1 MKIDNIIVSNENIN
15 NLTATISF
23 DITDLPSGSRVNV
36 FIRMNDDDYQ
46 LILENQRATT
56 VTRSLKG
63 LKLGINYINIKI
75 ANDEDEYISEP
86 IMIKLKT
93 IPSIEGLECVYS
105 DSTGKFILNFT
116 IVGDES
122 FTYNVALRLDNEEN
136 YSEIMQGHL
145 KGKKSYES
153 KSSMGYHECQL
164 KVYDDYDEFET
175 DIFLFEIANQIPIIS
190 KVLVEDVGNYKV
202 KIYYAVKDIEGS
214 KLTHKLIIDG
224 MPTTIKPNKTNDF
237 YSYETSTLSAG
248 AYEGFIEISDG
259 MDLVQSDA
267 FIITIFETPMDERET
282 LKQAKDKYDIAYQS
296 LKDIILSVVADGIF
310 NYDVENE
317 IIQKAQ
323 ENYTKAYSEFN
334 RIVQKSIDI
343 IGTNK
348 VSTTKQDLETQIF
361 EVDGAVKSL
370 ENTMS
375 SVFKDGVL
383 SDAEKKVLRNDLD
396 LIAKEKV
403 DIDRDYNALYNNED
417 LIGSSKENLKR
428 SYDLFVIAHN
438 NLVLDVNDLI
448 KGNGIVDDADRNNI
462 SALFESWRTAL
473 GDYRDSSLK
482 AIDAIAKK
490 KADDSSD
497 TVDKKWAEIVLD
509 PDTGIQAQVGDLQT
523 TVSGQSNRIANVE
536 ITAASISSTVSSV
549 QTNVTNLGT
558 RVTNTETKITQLD
571 NKITSSVTED
581 DVKSIIEQSPTEI
594 RYGFNDIS
602 DYVTIST
609 SGLTVNRGSVACDL
623 LCTPSGHD
631 PIIKLFGSDGN
642 CAIDATKRYNSGWGT
657 AIRLKWDDYNYYYI
671 SDNVATIYQYG
682 YESFMFQ
689 TDSTYRDKS
698 KIMTPN
704 GTLVFDGS
712 NSYDIYDNVNKRLTY
727 QGVPIVLQK
736 SKFVETASVGG
747 GGSWYEKDRPGSGLY
762 FASGTTIGMYAG
774 KNTSS
779 TATGMFTFFW
789 DSDSNPVMRAS
800 HTSKNLCF
808 GINGL
813 YYGGSLV
820 LTDSNFSTYCAKSSH
835 THSNYSTTSHTHS
848 NYASSSH
855 THSYAST
862 SHTHSGYMPTDSS
875 TTLWSGS
882 HSPYRTLA
890 YNLGWS
896 SERWQQVAARD
907 IYADYCSAS
916 DVNFKENIKYLK
928 SDNVSLFSSDEEED
942 LLKPNEETNINLG
955 ITSSDLYEF
964 TKNELRLCEYNYT
977 DDYSR
982 NSETGEV
989 IRTNFENKLGF
1000 IAQDIRNTK
1009 VGNLIVGEWEG
1020 QLSYNLNNY
1029 VSVLGGALQ
1038 YEITIRDAQIESLES
1053 TISDL
1058 EERIRELE
1066 NKLK

>member
-1 MKIDNIIVSNENIN
+1 MGDKVKIDNIIVSNENIN

-23 DITDLPSGSRVNV
+23 DITDLPSGNRVNV

-56 VTRSLKG
+56 VTRTLKG

-75 ANDEDEYISEP
+75 ADDENEYISEP
-86 IMIKLKT
+86 VMIKLKT

-122 FTYNVALRLDNEEN
+122 FAYNVALRLDNEED

-190 KVLVEDVGNYKV
+190 KVLVEDIGDYKV

-237 YSYETSTLSAG
+237 YSYETSALSAG
-248 AYEGFIEISDG
+248 TYESFIEIFDG

-267 FIITIFETPMDERET
+267 FIITIFEAPMDERET
-282 LKQAKDKYDIAYQS
+282 LKQAKDKYDMAYQS
-296 LKDIILSVVADGIF
+296 LKDIILSVVADGVF

-323 ENYTKAYSEFN
+323 ENYTEAYSEFN
-334 RIVQKSIDI
+334 RIAQKSIDI

-348 VSTTKQDLETQIF
+348 ISTTKQDLETQIS
-361 EVDGAVKSL
+361 EVNSAVESL
-370 ENTMS
+370 EGTMS

-383 SDAEKKVLRNDLD
+383 SDTEKKVLRNDLD

-417 LIGSSKENLKR
+417 LIGLSKENLKS

-438 NLVLDVNDLI
+438 NLVLGVNDLI
-448 KGNGIVDDADRNNI
+448 NSGGIVDDDDRDDI

-497 TVDKKWAEIVLD
+497 AVDKKWAEIVLD

-536 ITAASISSTVSSV
+536 ITASSISSTVSSV
-549 QTNVTNLGT
+549 QTDINGLNT
-558 RVTNTETKITQLD
+558 RVTNAETKVTQLD
-571 NKITSSVTED
+571 NKITSSVSED

-642 CAIDATKRYNSGWGT
+642 CAIDATKRYNTGWGT

-671 SDNVATIYQYG
+671 SENTATIYQYG
-682 YESFMFQ
+682 YDSFSFR
-689 TDSTYRDKS
+689 TDETYRDKS
-698 KIMTPN
+698 RIITPN
-704 GTLVFDGS
+704 GQLVFDGS

-727 QGVPIVLQK
+727 QNVPIVLQK
-736 SKFVETASVGG
+736 GKFIETASVGG
-747 GGSWYEKDRPGSGLY
+747 GGSWYDKDRPGSGLY

-774 KNTSS
+774 KTTSS
-779 TATGMFTFFW
+779 KATAMFTIFW
-789 DSDSNPVMRAS
+789 DSDSNPVIRAG
-800 HTSKNLCF
+800 HTSKNLAF
-808 GINGL
+808 GISGL
-813 YYGGSLV
+813 YYAGNLI
-820 LTDSNFSTYCAKSSH
+820 LTDGNYTSYCAKASH
-835 THSNYSTTSHTHS
+835 THSYASTSHTHS
-848 NYASSSH
+848 GYASSSH

-862 SHTHSGYMPTDSS
+862 SHTHSNYMSKNSS
-875 TTLWSGS
+875 TNMWTGNLC
-882 HSPYRTLA
+882 PYKTNT
-890 YNLGWS
+890 YNVGWS
-896 SERWQQVAARD
+896 SEKWNQVSAKAIWGDSGSVSD
-907 IYADYCSAS
+907 IK
-916 DVNFKENIKYLK
+916 FKENIHYI
-928 SDNVSLFSSDEEED
+928 STDDVQLFSTTDEI
-942 LLKPNEETNINLG
+942 LKENKDNYINLD
-955 ITSSDLYEF
+955 ITSKDLYNF
-964 TKNELRLCEYNYT
+964 VKSELRLCEYNYT
-977 DDYSR
+977 DEYVGRSARDD
-982 NSETGEV
+982 
-989 IRTNFENKLGF
+989 FENKLGF
-1000 IAQDIRNTK
+1000 IAQDMLGTK
-1009 VGNLIVGEWEG
+1009 VGTLIVGDWEG
-1020 QLSYNLNNY
+1020 QLAYNLNNY

-1038 YEITIRDAQIESLES
+1038 YEIAYRDAQIDNLEF
-1053 TISDL
+1053 TIINL
-1058 EERIRELE
+1058 EERIKELE

>member
-1 MKIDNIIVSNENIN
+1 MRIDNIIVSNENLN

-23 DITDLPSGSRVNV
+23 DIKDLPSGGRVNV
-36 FIRMNDDDYQ
+36 FIRMNGNDYQ

-56 VTRSLKG
+56 VTRNLKG
-63 LKLGINYINIKI
+63 LKPGVNYINIKI
-75 ANDEDEYISEP
+75 ANDEDEYISES

-145 KGKKSYES
+145 RGEKSYES

-175 DIFLFEIANQIPIIS
+175 DILSFEIANQIPIIS
-190 KVLVEDVGNYKV
+190 KVLVEDIGNYRV
-202 KIYYAVKDIEGS
+202 KIYYAVKDVEGS

-237 YSYETSTLSAG
+237 YSYETPTLSTG
-248 AYEGFIEISDG
+248 TYEGFIAISDG

-267 FIITIFETPMDERET
+267 FIITIFETPMDEREI
-282 LKQAKDKYDIAYQS
+282 LKQAKDKYDMAYQS
-296 LKDIILSVVADGIF
+296 LRDIILSVVADGIF

-334 RIVQKSIDI
+334 RTVQRSIDI

-361 EVDGAVKSL
+361 EVYNAVDSL
-370 ENTMS
+370 ESTMG

-383 SDAEKKVLRNDLD
+383 SDAEKKVLRNDLN

-403 DIDRDYNALYNNED
+403 DIDRDYDALYNNKD
-417 LIGSSKENLKR
+417 LISSSKENLKN
-428 SYDLFVIAHN
+428 SYDLFIIAHN

-448 KGNGIVDDADRNNI
+448 NSSGIVNDVDINNI
-462 SALFESWRTAL
+462 SASFESWRTAL
-473 GDYRDSSLK
+473 GNYRDSSLK

-509 PDTGIQAQVGDLQT
+509 PDTGIQTQVGDLQT
-523 TVSGQSNRIANVE
+523 TVSGHSNRIANVE
-536 ITAASISSTVSSV
+536 ITASSINSTVSTM

-558 RVTNTETKITQLD
+558 RVTNAETKVTQLS
-571 NKITSSVTED
+571 NKITSSVTEN

-602 DYVTIST
+602 DYVTISS
-609 SGLTVNRGSVACDL
+609 SGLTVNRGSVACDI

-631 PIIKLFGSDGN
+631 PIIKLFGTDGN

-704 GTLVFDGS
+704 GILVFDGS
-712 NSYDIYDNVNKRLTY
+712 NSYDIYDNANKRLTY
-727 QGVPIVLQK
+727 EGVPIVLQK
-736 SKFVETASVGG
+736 SKFIETASVGG
-747 GGSWYEKDRPGSGLY
+747 GGSWYDKDRPGSGLY

-774 KNTSS
+774 KTASS

-789 DSDSNPVMRAS
+789 DSDSNPAIRAS
-800 HTSKNLCF
+800 HTSKNLTF
-808 GINGL
+808 GVSGL
-813 YYGGSLV
+813 YYAGGLV
-820 LTDSNFSTYCAKSSH
+820 LTDSNYTAYCAKSSH
-835 THSNYSTTSHTHS
+835 THSG
-848 NYASSSH
+848 YASSSH
-855 THSYAST
+855 THNYASS
-862 SHTHSGYMPTDSS
+862 SHSHSGYMPTDSS

-882 HSPYRTLA
+882 HCPYYTNS

-896 SERWQQVAARD
+896 QERWQQVCAKD
-907 IYADYCSAS
+907 VYADYCSAS
-916 DVNFKENIKYLK
+916 DVSFKENIKYLK
-928 SDNVSLFSSDEEED
+928 SDNVSLFSSDEEGD

-955 ITSSDLYEF
+955 ITSNDLYEF
-964 TKNELRLCEYNYT
+964 VKNELQLCEYNYT

-1000 IAQDIRNTK
+1000 IAQDIQNTK

-1038 YEITIRDAQIESLES
+1038 YEIATRDAQIESLES

-1058 EERIRELE
+1058 EERIKELE